1 LEISKVFKGKQKNG
15 IQEGQQVV
23 AVALGGRVRF
33 PSGHM
38 TTFILANRGF
48 LDIGKQYLLFIWKP
62 ARTKTYMVA
71 ELYLIQDGLVFPINT
86 EADVSAYAKGMP
98 VQQFKAKVEAAI
110 AQNVDID

>member
-1 LEISKVFKGKQKNG
+1 
-15 IQEGQQVV
+15 
-23 AVALGGRVRF
+23 
-33 PSGHM
+33 
-38 TTFILANRGF
+38 
-48 LDIGKQYLLFIWKP
+48 
-62 ARTKTYMVA
+62 MVA